1 MFEKQKE
8 MSESPGE
15 TLTRTQKPFISRK
28 KHRFCY
34 LIIHRLGIQY
44 DGNIVFNIP
53 YKALV

>member
-28 KHRFCY
+28 
-34 LIIHRLGIQY
+34 
-44 DGNIVFNIP
+44 NTVFVI
-53 YKALV
+53 